1 MSFNDVAKSGAVAL
15 VTGAASGI
23 GRAACR
29 RFAEAGMSVG
39 LVDLP
44 GDELTGATD
53 EVAQCHRQ
61 DGNEV
66 AAFPID
72 LSADGAL
79 SALETQVMARFGQV
93 DLLMNNAVTRVGR
106 GHEAS
111 IDDWRTAMEVNFWAV
126 VRAVRAFLPGM
137 QARGTPGMIVN
148 VGSKQGITNPPGH
161 PIYNI
166 TKSALKTYT
175 EALEHE
181 LRSKAGRNIT
191 VHLLIPGWTTTG
203 NKPHQTGAW
212 LPEQVVDFMVEALD
226 RGVFYILCPD
236 DEVSTEQDHRRIIWG
251 AEDIT
256 KNRAPL
262 SRWHADYKD
271 DANKVC

>member
-1 MSFNDVAKSGAVAL
+1 MAFSDIAKSGGVAL

-23 GRAACR
+23 GKAACR
-29 RFAEAGMSVG
+29 RFAEAGMSVA

-44 GDELTGATD
+44 GVELDDA
-53 EVAQCHRQ
+53 A
-61 DGNEV
+61 NEV
-66 AAFPID
+66 AKCHPEGESKIAACAAD
-72 LSADGAL
+72 LASEGAL
-79 SALETQVMARFGQV
+79 QALEEQVISRFGKV
-93 DLLMNNAVTRVGR
+93 DLLMNNAVTRTGR
-106 GHEAS
+106 GHDAA
-111 IDDWRTAMEVNFWAV
+111 IADWRTAMEVNFWAIV
-126 VRAVRAFLPGM
+126 LAVRAFLPGM
-137 QARGTPGMIVN
+137 QARGEPGMIVN

-181 LRSKAGRNIT
+181 LRSQKDRRIT
-191 VHLLIPGWTTTG
+191 AHLLVPGWTTTG
-203 NKPHQTGAW
+203 NKPHQKGAW
-212 LPEQVVDFMVEALD
+212 LPEQVIDFMIEALG
-226 RGVFYILCPD
+226 RETFYILCPD

-262 SRWHADYKD
+262 SRWHADHQD
-271 DANKVC
+271 DAKKYC